1 MVRRL
6 DELGRVVIPIEFRNI
21 NNWKVRDQIE
31 MIENGEEL
39 ILRKYNSV
47 YCKKCNTS
55 ISKNDKYCRNC
66 GEKV

>member
-6 DELGRVVIPIEFRNI
+6 DELGRIVIPIEFRKM
-21 NNWKVRDQIE
+21 NNWKEKEQIE

-39 ILRKYNSV
+39 ILRKYNGV

-66 GEKV
+66 GKKV